1 MGTRRRK
8 APGMRV
14 REGAQNCPK
23 NLTSHNASAASQHPR
38 RALTKLNRLLLLP
51 VEPELLPGNFFVL
64 EAGDIGA
71 VVGWEQPPTGPQ
83 LASTVMASNRDSP
96 AGDMYAAR
104 VLSTYPVRNRIGN
117 FGCRRIFTAGKPGL
131 RWLREQDLNLRH
143 SGYGPDELPGCSIPQ
158 YVRPAWLSQAA
169 IRAPGTTATCL
180 YCHE

>member
-8 APGMRV
+8 APGMIV

-64 EAGDIGA
+64 VAGDIGA

-96 AGDMYAAR
+96 ADVMYAVTR
-104 VLSTYPVRNRIGN
+104 VPSTYETGIGN
-117 FGCRRIFTAGKPGL
+117 FGCRRHPP
-131 RWLREQDLNLRH
+131 EC
-143 SGYGPDELPGCSIPQ
+143 PDCVGCGSRI
-158 YVRPAWLSQAA
+158 
-169 IRAPGTTATCL
+169 
-180 YCHE
+180 